1 MINFHG
7 ANLKDCLAQAKK
19 KLGSGGRYLIASR
32 TVKGETVLVLEKIE
46 YPTHSKIVIAGKHTN
61 SDMREQ
67 ERAEGMPHRTVS

>member
-32 TVKGETVLVLEKIE
+32 TVKGETVLVLEKK